1 MLRWVAAL
9 TIAMGLTV
17 VLGLHWA
24 EPNRAPSSIVFH
36 GGPVITMA
44 SVPEVEAI
52 WIREGRIER
61 LGNFAEVVSA
71 AGTEADLVDLDG
83 ATLMPGF
90 IEPHTHP
97 LASAMLGAA
106 IDVSGFKHDTRD
118 ELMATLRKETRGIN
132 PQPWI
137 IAFGWDPIML
147 RGLTP
152 PTLREL
158 DELSPDKPFV
168 VLTQAMHEAFANS
181 AALAAAGISRDTP
194 DPPGGSFGRDT
205 NGDLTGAVLEVNAIE
220 YLLRALP
227 PSPQAVTELILRWQ
241 LAEYASGGFTTIGVL
256 GMVGRAEDPLGMLQ
270 ALSADPSVPVRSV
283 VYALPDEADSGTG
296 PRGTAADRFIVRG
309 VKLWVDGSPYTGGA
323 AFADPYENSELTRE
337 VMHLAP
343 GHMGPLNYEPDE
355 LAALFSRFHE
365 AGYRVAFH
373 TQGERAI
380 DLVLAA
386 AESMLVAHPWTD
398 HRHRLEHNAL
408 ITTAQIQRAKSL
420 GFELSFFTEHLYY
433 YGDRLPE
440 IVGDRTERY
449 MPVGTA
455 FREGHRATIH
465 SDNPMTPVGPLR
477 VIRNAVLRRPRTGG
491 EPLGASERLTVG
503 QALEAMTINA
513 AWQLGVD
520 AHRGSLEAGKAADLV
535 VLSRNPL
542 DTPVEA
548 LDEIEVLGTWIDGQ
562 PIDTRKASLPN
573 LKIGAR
579 ALRELMGWPSPPSPV
594 PSAHEP

>member
-1 MLRWVAAL
+1 MKYSPLVTRILGVVAAL
-9 TIAMGLTV
+9 SVAIGLTV
-17 VLGLHWA
+17 VVALQWA
-24 EPNRAPSSIVFH
+24 APDQASSSLVFH
-36 GGPVITMA
+36 GGPIVTMS
-44 SVPEVEAI
+44 SVGVVEAI

-61 LGNFAEVVSA
+61 VGDVSEVMSA
-71 AGTEADLVDLDG
+71 AGQDAERVDLDG

-106 IDVSGFKHDTRD
+106 IDVSGFTHGSRD
-118 ELMATLRKETRGIN
+118 ELMETLREATHGFN

-137 IAFGWDPIML
+137 VAFGWDPIML

-158 DELSPDKPFV
+158 DDLSPDKPFV

-181 AALAAAGISRDTP
+181 AALAAAGISRQTP
-194 DPPGGSFGRDT
+194 DPPGGSFGRDADG
-205 NGDLTGAVLEVNAIE
+205 NLTGAVLEVNAID

-227 PSPQAVTELILRWQ
+227 PSPRGVTELILRWQ
-241 LAEYASGGFTTIGVL
+241 LAEYAREGFTTIGVL
-256 GMVGRAEDPLGMLQ
+256 GMVGRAQDPLGMLRE
-270 ALSADPSVPVRSV
+270 LSTDPRVPVRSV
-283 VYALPDEADSGTG
+283 VYALPDDVESGETPYG
-296 PRGTAADRFIVRG
+296 NVEDPFILRG

-323 AFADPYENSELTRE
+323 AFADPYADTQLTRD
-337 VMHLAP
+337 VMHLRP
-343 GHMGPLNYEPDE
+343 GHMGPLNYDLGE
-355 LAALFSRFHE
+355 LSELFLRFHE
-365 AGYRVAFH
+365 AGYRLAFH

-386 AESMLVAHPWTD
+386 AESTLEAHPWPD

-408 ITTAQIQRAKSL
+408 ITTEQIRSAKSL
-420 GFELSFFTEHLYY
+420 GFELSFFTEHIYY

-440 IVGDRTERY
+440 IVGERTERY

-455 FREGHRATIH
+455 FREGHRATVH

-477 VIRNAVLRRPRTGG
+477 VIRNAVLRSSRKGG
-491 EPLGASERLTVG
+491 EPLGPSESLTVE

-513 AWQLGVD
+513 AWQLGIEG
-520 AHRGSLEAGKAADLV
+520 HRGSLEPRKSADLV

-542 DTPVEA
+542 ETPVEE
-548 LDEIEVLGTWIDGQ
+548 LDDIEVLGTWIDGQ
-562 PIDTRKASLPN
+562 PVDTRMASLPN
-573 LKIGAR
+573 LRIGVR
-579 ALRELMGWPSPPSPV
+579 ALRELMGWR
-594 PSAHEP
+594 